1 MNVNDVNSTSG
12 GGDAPELESWA
23 ALVAVDAVDP
33 GDEEFVR
40 ELRRDNP
47 LFDDLVDRYRRDAAD
62 LAASAAVAPPAGLR
76 GSVLDAVAGR
86 SPSAEDATVVPISS
100 GRRGAAGGGAGVGTR
115 GMNRWRLR
123 SRELAAAA
131 AVVVAIGGGVWW
143 STYGSGGADG
153 TGDGDGGS
161 VVAGPSETPTTV
173 VERVDVAGGVVE
185 VELVEGHSE
194 ATVHLTGVPAPDE
207 GSAYQMWLVGAE
219 SSRSVGVM
227 GPEDVTDD
235 MTVEIDGVDAADRLM
250 ISVEPAG
257 GSAAPTQAL
266 VDIPLRS

>member
-115 GMNRWRLR
+115 
-123 SRELAAAA
+123 
-131 AVVVAIGGGVWW
+131 
-143 STYGSGGADG
+143 
-153 TGDGDGGS
+153 
-161 VVAGPSETPTTV
+161 
-173 VERVDVAGGVVE
+173 
-185 VELVEGHSE
+185 
-194 ATVHLTGVPAPDE
+194 
-207 GSAYQMWLVGAE
+207 
-219 SSRSVGVM
+219 
-227 GPEDVTDD
+227 
-235 MTVEIDGVDAADRLM
+235 
-250 ISVEPAG
+250 
-257 GSAAPTQAL
+257 
-266 VDIPLRS
+266 